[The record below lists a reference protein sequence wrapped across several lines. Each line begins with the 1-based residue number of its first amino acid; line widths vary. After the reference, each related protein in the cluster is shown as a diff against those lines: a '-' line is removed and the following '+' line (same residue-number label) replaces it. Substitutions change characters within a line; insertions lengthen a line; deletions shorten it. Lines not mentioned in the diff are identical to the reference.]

1 MRCAGAPLPHGA
13 DAVVQIENTEQLPAG
28 NGGQKRVRI
37 VKVGCHH
44 MMTIDAHHSCTIL
57 ACRHLHCCACA
68 QAAKGPGDDVR
79 AVGSD
84 IQAGEVVLAA
94 GTVIG
99 AAEVGLL
106 ATVGA
111 HTVQVCIPAPLLGP
125 DWDSLPCMLWEQCQA
140 GAWSLLEHASANLEF
155 LERMP

>member
-1 MRCAGAPLPHGA
+1 MLNMRCAFIHLF
-13 DAVVQIENTEQLPAG
+13 L
-28 NGGQKRVRI
+28 
-37 VKVGCHH
+37 
-44 MMTIDAHHSCTIL
+44 TI
-57 ACRHLHCCACA
+57 CRHCVIGHERIARA

-84 IQAGEVVLAA
+84 IRAGEVVLGA

-111 HTVQVCIPAPLLGP
+111 HTVQVCIP
-125 DWDSLPCMLWEQCQA
+125 
-140 GAWSLLEHASANLEF
+140 
-155 LERMP
+155 

>member
-1 MRCAGAPLPHGA
+1 MPPL
-13 DAVVQIENTEQLPAG
+13 
-28 NGGQKRVRI
+28 
-37 VKVGCHH
+37 
-44 MMTIDAHHSCTIL
+44 
-57 ACRHLHCCACA
+57 

-84 IQAGEVVLAA
+84 IKAGEIVLRE

-111 HTVQVCIPAPLLGP
+111 AKLRVWSVLWHCHISLSGFITHSKP
-125 DWDSLPCMLWEQCQA
+125 DTHVRGFTDTPSCNRHL
-140 GAWSLLEHASANLEF
+140 
-155 LERMP
+155 

>member
-1 MRCAGAPLPHGA
+1 MPPL
-13 DAVVQIENTEQLPAG
+13 
-28 NGGQKRVRI
+28 
-37 VKVGCHH
+37 
-44 MMTIDAHHSCTIL
+44 
-57 ACRHLHCCACA
+57 

-84 IQAGEVVLAA
+84 IKAGEIVLPE

-111 HTVQVCIPAPLLGP
+111 AKLRVGFLLHAVKSACSGFILQSLHHTPARGFIKRLSCNGHL
-125 DWDSLPCMLWEQCQA
+125 
-140 GAWSLLEHASANLEF
+140 
-155 LERMP
+155 